1 MSSVF
6 LNAVRRAQAHG
17 AEADAKIEA
26 TMRIDPDGHPIV
38 GKEANFYFTF
48 QDPNGNFEI
57 KRCDCVIILLKDEQ
71 EIDRQLP
78 KFTDTAFSALGTQ
91 PLYSKV
97 FDAAGD
103 YELQFV
109 GSPKDG
115 AIFEPFELHYDV
127 EVTSQ
132 YIDHILIFGGVL
144 VVAII
149 LLARNYLQNRRQKKG
164 ATAPTENINQ

>member
-1 MSSVF
+1 
-6 LNAVRRAQAHG
+6 
-17 AEADAKIEA
+17 
-26 TMRIDPDGHPIV
+26 MRIDPDGHPIV

-149 LLARNYLQNRRQKKG
+149 LLARNLLQKNRK
-164 ATAPTENINQ
+164 NINQ